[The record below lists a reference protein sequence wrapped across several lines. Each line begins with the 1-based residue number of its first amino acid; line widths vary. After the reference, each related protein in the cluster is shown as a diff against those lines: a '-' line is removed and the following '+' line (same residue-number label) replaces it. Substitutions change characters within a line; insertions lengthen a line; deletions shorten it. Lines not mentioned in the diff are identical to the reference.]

1 MKLRINNLIKLVIM
15 LELARGPA
23 HGYGLMRDAEERL
36 GRKPSAA
43 QIYPFLQLLERKK
56 LIAVSKSGAR
66 EKTTYSLTPKGRKFV
81 NGLMNRFG
89 GLIDIAVEP
98 KLTACAHCGCKI
110 FGGGHEETIKGKKL
124 VFCCCHC
131 AESFKRSG

>member
-1 MKLRINNLIKLVIM
+1 MNLRINNLIKFAIM

-23 HGYGLMRDAEERL
+23 HGYGLMRSVGELL

-43 QIYPFLQLLERKK
+43 QIYPFLQVLEQKK

-66 EKTTYSLTPKGRKFV
+66 DKTTYALTPEGKKFV
-81 NGLMNRFG
+81 KGLMSRFG

-110 FGGGHEETIKGKKL
+110 FGGGHLETIRGKKL

-131 AESFKRSG
+131 AESFKQSG